1 MTTTSL
7 PRKDVSPLLPEALGG
22 ILEMLSAGV
31 LAISAEGRV
40 WFVNQ
45 AAKRILGDGDAT
57 RAGPSQWTS
66 VYGWYLPDQSTLLAP
81 HELPVA
87 RALRGEEIRDELIFV
102 RNATHPDGVW
112 IRLSASPVLGDAVD
126 IRGAALVF
134 RDVTQP
140 RQFQQTNL
148 LLSQAI
154 EQIADAVLI
163 SDQHGFIEYVNP
175 AFQSM
180 TGFSA
185 DDVRGKTPRIL
196 KSGQQSAAFYQRL
209 WRKLLTGEPFQAT
222 LVNRRK
228 DGDLYHVEETITPIS
243 DNLGNVTH
251 FISVM
256 QDVTALL
263 DQRDRE
269 VQLRLAQQI
278 QQKLNGAVPQIP
290 GFDIAAA
297 VFAAS
302 QTSGDSFD
310 FIPEPDGS
318 WVIALGDVEGH
329 GFGSALVMALTR
341 AYVRSFAI
349 LGLEV
354 HDILQQVNRM
364 LVDDLGNDC
373 YVTLI
378 LARLDP
384 QRHSFIYASA
394 GHVPGYLL
402 RDGEIQ
408 ITLESSGPPLG
419 LFPNQSYTRSEPVE
433 LKLGHLLALVTDGI
447 AESLAPDGREL
458 GAHGVTDYLMAHC
471 RDSASD
477 LVQGFYREARSFA
490 AGQPQADDI
499 SAVILKRQPITS
511 LNLVRSPHLQYMAL

>member
-1 MTTTSL
+1 MTITSS
-7 PRKDVSPLLPEALGG
+7 PRRDVARLLPEALGG
-22 ILEMLSAGV
+22 IFEMLSAGV
-31 LAISAEGRV
+31 LAISAEGRL

-57 RAGPSQWTS
+57 RAGPCQWTA
-66 VYGWYLPDQSTLLAP
+66 VYGWYLPDRSTLLAP
-81 HELPVA
+81 DELPVA

-112 IRLSASPVLGDAVD
+112 IRLSASPVRDAVGD

-228 DGDLYHVEETITPIS
+228 DGDLYHVEETITPII
-243 DNLGNVTH
+243 DRAGNVTH

-263 DQRDRE
+263 EQRDRE
-269 VQLRLAQQI
+269 VQLRLAEQI
-278 QQKLNGAVPQIP
+278 QQKLYSSVPQIP
-290 GFDIAAA
+290 GFDVAAA
-297 VFAAS
+297 AFAAS
-302 QTSGDSFD
+302 QTSGDYFD
-310 FIPEPDGS
+310 FIQVSDAS
-318 WVIALGDVEGH
+318 WVIAVGDVEGH

-354 HDILQQVNRM
+354 NDILQQVNRM
-364 LVDDLGNDC
+364 LVEDLGNGC

-378 LARLDP
+378 LARLDSR
-384 QRHSFIYASA
+384 RHSLVFASA

-402 RDGEIQ
+402 WDGEIQ
-408 ITLESSGPPLG
+408 KTLESSGPPLG
-419 LFPNQSYTRSEPVE
+419 LFPNQSYAHSEAIA
-433 LKLGHLLALVTDGI
+433 LKAGHLLALVTDGI
-447 AESLAPDGREL
+447 AESLAPDGRDF
-458 GAHGVTDYLMAHC
+458 GMRGVTDYLMTHC
-471 RDSASD
+471 GDSASD

-499 SAVILKRQPITS
+499 CSVILKRQPST
-511 LNLVRSPHLQYMAL
+511 P